1 MPRTTSLLK
10 LLAFALACTLLTT
23 PVPAQVNEG
32 IVTGRAVDAN
42 NCILQG
48 ARVELQPKGVSTV
61 TDAPGN
67 FTIDNLAPGEYR
79 LTVTFVGLASFEKNV
94 TVTAGQATR
103 VEAALQ
109 VAAQSDSIIVT
120 AERPH
125 SEAEAIN
132 RERTA
137 GRFMAGRRKVAP
149 KRLSRSRPRATRSS
163 SRPSAHTAKPKRSIV
178 SAPLV
183 DSWQALKTRQLRR
196 KCTIQPGI
204 AERGPASG
212 NPAPALRQTGICAR
226 PRHFVRYN
234 FIECAPTQSSLTAA
248 APRP

>member
-1 MPRTTSLLK
+1 MPHTTSLLK

-42 NCILQG
+42 NGILQG

-137 GRFMAGRRKVAP
+137 GRFMAGPENTSTQKEVYHP
-149 KRLSRSRPRATRSS
+149 
-163 SRPSAHTAKPKRSIV
+163 
-178 SAPLV
+178 
-183 DSWQALKTRQLRR
+183 
-196 KCTIQPGI
+196 
-204 AERGPASG
+204 
-212 NPAPALRQTGICAR
+212 TGYR
-226 PRHFVRYN
+226 
-234 FIECAPTQSSLTAA
+234 
-248 APRP
+248 